1 MKSRLILI
9 TLIATIF
16 SFLTSCEGDCKNEQI
31 EKVEWITNYET
42 KSKDTLV
49 SYVIIENKRE
59 YIKSYEE
66 IKHTITIK
74 NNNNLYSN
82 KFAVKFNCNIY
93 DSYYGEQVKSN
104 DIEYVSIN
112 PNSTYTFTYYSQAGK
127 FSNYN
132 SDYIIFQEPIQIS
145 YKQRMDNLKKEIIT
159 VNSCSE
165 NVEAL
170 KEKYKAIK
178 ELYQQKI
185 ENKLN
190 INGQK

>member
-1 MKSRLILI
+1 MRLNFLNTILLVSI
-9 TLIATIF
+9 TAFLI
-16 SFLTSCEGDCKNEQI
+16 SCEGDCKDEQI
-31 EKVEWITNYET
+31 EKVEWVTNYET

-66 IKHTITIK
+66 IKHTVTIK

-82 KFAVKFNCNIY
+82 KFAVKFNCSIY
-93 DSYYGEQVKSN
+93 DSYYGEQIKSN
-104 DIEYVSIN
+104 DLAYVSIN
-112 PNSTYTFTYYSQAGK
+112 PNSTYTFTYFSQAGK

-132 SDYIIFQEPIQIS
+132 SDYTIFQEPIQFS
-145 YKQRMDNLKKEIIT
+145 YKQKMDNLKKEMIT

-178 ELYQQKI
+178 ELYQQKV

-190 INGQK
+190 NNGQK